1 MADKMKEIYSCSK
14 CGAQYPKW
22 SGRCLECG
30 SWGTLSKDVLEVIDK
45 QKVDVKN
52 VKAAELIS
60 LDKLEKE
67 SLERY
72 SINWPEIDKVLGGG
86 IVPGSLLLFSG
97 EPGVGKTTL
106 LSQLADLLGKER
118 KVFYISGE
126 ESANQVKQR
135 LVRLNCNLQ
144 RIKFV
149 NETNVEKIA
158 SLLKKEKPDIVIIDS
173 IQTIYS
179 SVVESEPGNLSQI
192 RACASIFLEVAKS
205 DDISII
211 LIGHITKDGQIAGPK
226 ALEHI
231 VDTVLYLEHDFS
243 NNYVILKS
251 TKNRFGSISEIG
263 LLEMTRKGFVEIKKS
278 ADLFISDNNLQLAGT
293 VIGSTVEGSRVF
305 LLDIQAL
312 VSKTVFG
319 YPQRKTAG
327 FDVNRLQ
334 VMSSVIS
341 KRTKI
346 NLSSSDII
354 LNIVGGFKIND
365 PSLDLAV
372 CLAIISAALNIKID
386 RKVLVVGEVG
396 LGGEIRSVSKLN
408 LRLKTAVDL
417 GFKKVIMPKQQIK
430 NIDSKEK
437 LEIIGV
443 SELKELV
450 EIMKNKKSK

>member
-1 MADKMKEIYSCSK
+1 MSDKIKEIYSCSK
-14 CGAQYPKW
+14 CGAQFPKW

-30 SWGTLSKDVLEVIDK
+30 SWGTLSKEILES
-45 QKVDVKN
+45 DVKKKVN
-52 VKAAELIS
+52 VSNIKAAELID
-60 LDKLEKE
+60 LRNLENE
-67 SLERY
+67 NLERY
-72 SINWPEIDKVLGGG
+72 STNWPEIDKVLGGG
-86 IVPGSLLLFSG
+86 LVPGSLLLFSG

-106 LSQLADLLGKER
+106 LSQLSDLLAKNR

-135 LVRLNCNLQ
+135 LIRLNCNLEK
-144 RIKFV
+144 IKFV
-149 NETNVEKIA
+149 NETNVEKIV
-158 SLLKKEKPDIVIIDS
+158 SLLKKENPDIVIIDS

-179 SVVESEPGNLSQI
+179 NVVESEPGNLSQI
-192 RACASIFLEVAKS
+192 RACASIFLEVAKG
-205 DDISII
+205 DNISIV

-243 NNYVILKS
+243 NNYIILKS
-251 TKNRFGSISEIG
+251 TKNRFGSINEIG
-263 LLEMTRKGFVEIKKS
+263 LLEMTQKGFVEIKKS
-278 ADLFISDNNLQLAGT
+278 ADLFIEDNNLQIAGS

-327 FDVNRLQ
+327 FDSNRLQ
-334 VMSSVIS
+334 VISSVIS

-372 CLAIISAALNIKID
+372 CLSIISASLDIKID
-386 RKVLVVGEVG
+386 RKVLVIGEVG
-396 LGGEIRSVSKLN
+396 LGGEVRSVNKLN
-408 LRLKTAVDL
+408 LRLKTAIDL
-417 GFKKVIMPKQQIK
+417 GFKKVIMPKQQTK
-430 NIDSKEK
+430 NISVKNK

-450 EIMKNKKSK
+450 EIIQNKKGK

>member
-1 MADKMKEIYSCSK
+1 MSDKIKEIYSCSK
-14 CGAQYPKW
+14 CGAQFPKW

-30 SWGTLSKDVLEVIDK
+30 SWGTLSKEILES
-45 QKVDVKN
+45 DVKKKVN
-52 VKAAELIS
+52 VSNIKAAELID
-60 LDKLEKE
+60 LRNLENE
-67 SLERY
+67 NLERY
-72 SINWPEIDKVLGGG
+72 STNWLEIDKVLGGG
-86 IVPGSLLLFSG
+86 LVPGSLLLFSG

-106 LSQLADLLGKER
+106 LSQLSDLLAKNR

-135 LVRLNCNLQ
+135 LIRLNCNLEK
-144 RIKFV
+144 IKFV
-149 NETNVEKIA
+149 NETNVEKIV
-158 SLLKKEKPDIVIIDS
+158 SLLKKENPDIVIIDS

-179 SVVESEPGNLSQI
+179 NVVESEPGNLSQI
-192 RACASIFLEVAKS
+192 RACASIFLEVAKG
-205 DDISII
+205 DNISIV

-243 NNYVILKS
+243 NNYIILKS
-251 TKNRFGSISEIG
+251 TKNRFGSINEIG
-263 LLEMTRKGFVEIKKS
+263 LLEMTQKGFVEIKKS
-278 ADLFISDNNLQLAGT
+278 ADLFIEDNNLQIAGS

-327 FDVNRLQ
+327 FDSNRLQ
-334 VMSSVIS
+334 VISSVIS

-372 CLAIISAALNIKID
+372 CLSIISASLDIKID
-386 RKVLVVGEVG
+386 RKVLVIGEVG
-396 LGGEIRSVSKLN
+396 LGGEVRSVNKLN
-408 LRLKTAVDL
+408 LRLKTAIDL
-417 GFKKVIMPKQQIK
+417 GFKKVIMPKQQTK
-430 NIDSKEK
+430 NISVKNK
-437 LEIIGV
+437 LEVIGV

-450 EIMKNKKSK
+450 EIIKNKKSK